1 MDIAKFAQTAAGM
14 IYTMIDLSGQ
24 NLRVAAVEHLSQTE
38 GANFLRGLSVDDV
51 KSLLRKAFEDADAD
65 NSGTLTPDEISSVLR
80 ALGENLPLQERDINA
95 ILSAI
100 GEGTCGRGHTHTGAQ
115 SHLMLSLS
123 ADFPN
128 LSFAV
133 TADDDENGVVD
144 YLELVNFVYDLL
156 DHLDREDY
164 IRQYQN
170 TSGN

>member
-1 MDIAKFAQTAAGM
+1 
-14 IYTMIDLSGQ
+14 L
-24 NLRVAAVEHLSQTE
+24 
-38 GANFLRGLSVDDV
+38 
-51 KSLLRKAFEDADAD
+51 
-65 NSGTLTPDEISSVLR
+65 
-80 ALGENLPLQERDINA
+80 
-95 ILSAI
+95 
-100 GEGTCGRGHTHTGAQ
+100 C
-115 SHLMLSLS
+115 
-123 ADFPN
+123 ADFLN